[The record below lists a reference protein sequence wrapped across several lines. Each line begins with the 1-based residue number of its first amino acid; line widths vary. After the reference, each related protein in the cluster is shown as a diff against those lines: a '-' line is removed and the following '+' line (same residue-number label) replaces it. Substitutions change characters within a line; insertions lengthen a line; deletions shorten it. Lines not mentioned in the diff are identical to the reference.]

1 VGGAAAALSTNFK
14 LLFAGRAASY
24 VGTYLAPIA
33 VAFAILDLHGSATAV
48 GLSFAAWTLAQ
59 VSMLAFGGVLG
70 DRLPRRM
77 VMIGSDVAST
87 AVRTTMGL
95 LLVTGHAHVWELI
108 ALQGAGG
115 ASVAFY
121 NPAFYGLVRE
131 TLDQIA
137 AYTKSVKPGKHA
149 GSCAVACCD

>member
-1 VGGAAAALSTNFK
+1 MEALRERNFR
-14 LLFAGRAASY
+14 LLFAGRAVSY

-59 VSMLAFGGVLG
+59 VSMLSLGGVLG
-70 DRLPRRM
+70 DRLPRRA
-77 VMIGSDVAST
+77 VMIGSDVSST
-87 AVRTTMGL
+87 VVRVTMGV
-95 LLVTGHAHVWELI
+95 LLVSGHAQVWELI
-108 ALQGAGG
+108 ALQGLGG

-131 TLDQIA
+131 IA
-137 AYTKSVKPGKHA
+137 P
-149 GSCAVACCD
+149 